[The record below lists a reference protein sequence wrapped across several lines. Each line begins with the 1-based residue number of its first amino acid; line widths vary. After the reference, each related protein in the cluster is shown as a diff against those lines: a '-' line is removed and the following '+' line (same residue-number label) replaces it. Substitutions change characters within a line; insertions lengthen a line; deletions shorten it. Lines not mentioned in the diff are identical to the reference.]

1 MQHDADMFERLARP
15 LRGML
20 QRHRIDADASGDRL
34 GPAARRA
41 PSVEFVAYAEDCIL
55 SGRVR
60 LDAERLTDMLNQRDE
75 IMLSDVMVE
84 RHDAAGTVEISE
96 ILVARDEIL
105 LAQATGPRGSQARR
119 RRTRQHPL
127 VLRVGPYQVHGYF
140 HERPGLE
147 PLAAILR
154 RQVMV
159 PITDAWIEYP
169 TDVGPHRVRVGAIL
183 VNRDH
188 IAGVAHGDEQ
198 DILIPDLRVPTDQG
212 PLLKDFSGVIL
223 GDPSAR

>member
-15 LRGML
+15 LRVVL
-20 QRHRIDADASGDRL
+20 QRARGVADAPGDRL
-34 GPAARRA
+34 GPTARRA

-55 SGRVR
+55 SGRIR
-60 LDAERLTDMLNQRDE
+60 LEAERLTDMLNERDE
-75 IMLSDVMVE
+75 ILLSDVMVE
-84 RHDAAGTVEISE
+84 RHDSAGTVEISE
-96 ILVARDEIL
+96 IRVARDEIL

-169 TDVGPHRVRVGAIL
+169 TDVGPHRIRVGAIL
-183 VNRDH
+183 INRDH
-188 IAGVAHGDEQ
+188 IDGVAHGEEQ
-198 DILIPDLRVPTDQG
+198 DILIPDLRVSTEQG
-212 PLLKDFSGVIL
+212 PLLKDFTGLIL

>member
-1 MQHDADMFERLARP
+1 MIERLARP
-15 LRGML
+15 LRVLLDRARGA
-20 QRHRIDADASGDRL
+20 ADAPGDRH
-34 GPAARRA
+34 GPTARRA
-41 PSVEFVAYAEDCIL
+41 PSLEFVAYAEDCIL
-55 SGRVR
+55 SGRIR
-60 LDAERLTDMLNQRDE
+60 LEAERLTDMLNERDE
-75 IMLSDVMVE
+75 ILLSDVMVE
-84 RHDAAGTVEISE
+84 RHDATGTVEISE
-96 ILVARDEIL
+96 IVVARDEIL

-147 PLAAILR
+147 PLTAILR

-188 IAGVAHGDEQ
+188 IDGVAHGDEQ
-198 DILIPDLRVPTDQG
+198 DILVPDLRIPTEQG
-212 PLLKDFSGVIL
+212 PLLKDFTGMII

>member
-34 GPAARRA
+34 GPAARRP

-147 PLAAILR
+147 PLAAILQ

-169 TDVGPHRVRVGAIL
+169 TDVGLHRVRVGAIL